1 MLEEAISIVQADIS
15 KDLYDMVACHRE
27 EVSRIMQEFD
37 KHDIDTSVQFDA
49 YEAER
54 RSQTPSLGAPV
65 LVAPSPQ
72 PSIEDT
78 QQSTKSDDDEE
89 DMQQPE
95 PSLFDILQ
103 DDVEYELDEDLPL
116 EHQE

>member
-1 MLEEAISIVQADIS
+1 MTEEAMSTVQEDIA
-15 KDLYDMVACHRE
+15 KDLYEIAACHRE

-37 KHDIDTSVQFDA
+37 KHDVDTVVQLDNL
-49 YEAER
+49 ESER
-54 RSQTPSLGAPV
+54 RNQTTGLRAPETEKPR
-65 LVAPSPQ
+65 PSP
-72 PSIEDT
+72 EDT
-78 QQSTKSDDDEE
+78 HTFIETEDKDTK
-89 DMQQPE
+89 DMQQLE